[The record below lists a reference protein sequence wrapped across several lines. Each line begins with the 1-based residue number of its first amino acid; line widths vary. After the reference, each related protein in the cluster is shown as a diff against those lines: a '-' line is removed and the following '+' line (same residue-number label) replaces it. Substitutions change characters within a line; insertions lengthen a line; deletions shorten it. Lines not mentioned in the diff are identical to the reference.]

1 MTAGVTVVLNPA
13 AGRGRGAKAKAG
25 VAAAFAAH
33 GMRDLRESAGP
44 GDEYAVAR
52 KAIED
57 GSTTL
62 VAVGGDGTWSQV
74 GSAILDSGK
83 PCRLALISAG
93 TGNDFARTLRVPAGD
108 YDATARLVA
117 NGSETAVDVG
127 RIEDH
132 WFLNIAGF
140 GFDIAVLDDIGKI
153 PFLQGELLYKVSALR
168 QIIGFKG
175 VEIGIS
181 SPARRREPER
191 HLMLIVANARYFGG
205 AFHIAPQASLT
216 DGVLDA
222 IAIRDAAP
230 LGRMRLFN
238 AAPSGRHVEHREV
251 EVEQASSFT
260 LRFASPPAYE
270 TDGEYRRAKTAELEI
285 RCVPGALRVVTG
297 ANGS

>member
-74 GSAILDSGK
+74 GSAILDSGRT
-83 PCRLALISAG
+83 CRLALISAG

-181 SPARRREPER
+181 SPARRRESER

-205 AFHIAPQASLT
+205 AFHIAPKASLT

-238 AAPSGRHVEHREV
+238 AAPSGRHVEHSEV
-251 EVEQASSFT
+251 EVEQAASFT

-285 RCVPGALRVVTG
+285 RCVPRALRVVTG